1 MSNTDLYKLY
11 GDEYRASYFKG
22 LKGLSAPAKEAFEK
36 EYGEYLNGADEETQD
51 NNFRT
56 LVLRNTLK
64 NHPEAEIAA
73 LWTNRATVLDTPEK
87 RNKVWA
93 QLALVD
99 DLDNQSADADAQ
111 ASTGDWLRWFSD
123 ISRAGRNGEILD
135 YDATLVGR
143 KTKLIGKEQD
153 TARNQAKEYLTNQA
167 EKVYGN
173 NRNLYWQAPET
184 ARNILKNAVSEVSSK
199 VSPNYYGRYGTADS
213 YPEGFFDS
221 LTVQYN
227 SWLDAGGESFANEKL
242 ANFWQDYYAK
252 KQTRLEKWGHVGAKI
267 GNEIAST
274 GIMAAGIVYGLLNAP
289 GDDST
294 EGYWNG
300 VIDNEWTRYGA
311 DLFTTGQWDKSLQ
324 EEYKAKGWDKH
335 AILNTVEQ
343 EKSLL
348 NANTPYE
355 LFAQHGFTI
364 GAMLLSAGASGL
376 VTGATKGLF
385 KAGVAAGLK
394 TTSTGRAA
402 LRGILSAGRVAQ
414 MGVPLAVALPE
425 STLNALTTRD
435 DSLRTGME
443 NIEQKISAQVDQD
456 ILNAITA
463 DPSIAES
470 YIKSVEDYDQYRF
483 AFGQLQKI
491 GETGKMQKTYS
502 DLDIQR
508 MYSLLR
514 ENPEYRE
521 QFESKYNGYA
531 DAMLQQ
537 LSDAESK
544 TLWTTLGLNV
554 VVLGGIN
561 STLQMSQQ
569 ALGVRKAM
577 GKNSAKRIANA
588 VDLIETSPNKW
599 KALVKDVTKSDIFI
613 DRLKEAIGEG
623 AEEISQGIISAY
635 AQGKADNKVDQ
646 YFEYRYGN
654 KGALDAFSYDA
665 WQSMLA
671 GLEAGGEALVSNDT
685 FKEGLYGA
693 LSTLLGGP
701 SVNLNMKWSK
711 KQEGEST
718 YDAITRNSPIAWRG
732 IAELAFTSAEQNAQ
746 NKANQQI
753 ADAINNYFSDEKNAN
768 LVFDLVANAEAT
780 RAFNN
785 HIALGNEKAA
795 RDSKVDIL
803 FNAVSML
810 SQMKGTGYYDVVMA
824 TLTGRTKFNT
834 SKLNDETSNEAIAV
848 EEYKL
853 QTGSTESNEKILEEI
868 KKSAQTM
875 LDVISSAEKASRRVT
890 RVFGN
895 DVSIDVKNAL
905 VNNRL
910 HIEDTEKR
918 IKIIEDEFNAIDFS
932 DKKGEDSHSSNHSSS
947 VKRGF
952 ARYGSY
958 KEALKKQADLREAV
972 RETREQLRQ
981 LKSNKKN
988 LPAEVY
994 DEMLYSFK
1002 EVQRS
1007 QDAEIQ
1013 DIESYLKAIEGIDE
1027 KDVVLSA
1034 KEIADLDIASRYAL
1048 MHYQQA
1054 GRTLNNEQQREVE
1067 KFSRKGTK
1075 EDPDFKK
1082 KVKDLY
1088 DLQESLNKYTNEEI
1102 YNMERPNALLYKAA
1116 EYRRKTAKALARKKY
1131 EYLEDAQSEANTSY
1145 ESFKDA
1151 LINARA
1157 EVTSEEDLAAINE
1170 VSKNSPHYKRFK
1182 AEEKSFEAFANKMAN
1197 NKAYLS
1203 LPADRR
1209 NDIDSVLSMMF
1220 NQGAVD
1226 FNDLQQIYQEISNY
1240 SQLLSTNENGAVIFD
1255 AWLSRARVSTS
1266 DNFNAAVTIGDLY
1279 NVLHSVRKAE
1289 DEINSRPSAA
1299 PADTQTGQSATP
1311 VATPTEEKE
1320 ESITPRK
1327 NFNISTII
1335 ESLRSIN
1342 KTNPSALA
1350 AIDKAEQISNTLSE
1364 NVTTEELNKAIAE
1377 EKDEDVKSAL
1387 MYIRNVL
1394 NAGFDA
1400 SKDTKS
1406 TVTSNPDPQAGV
1418 IESFSTTDLAGMK
1431 SKVGGEKLKAML
1443 SSIYDFLSNPKTYA
1457 HMRAAQQAKKALKFY
1472 VPSELEAETRAHFG
1486 DSYVPGLQAP
1496 VVILMPYADGSVTI
1510 DGKKYQPIGFL
1521 PASTNTQKS
1530 GANNTSVIRKSLLNS
1545 DGTIKTDVI
1554 SPVSTTSWKIPGKA
1568 PEHIDANQPNTNVRD
1583 LVDQEGSLTTEDF
1596 INAMTV
1602 EDPKIELGATV
1613 EGKQRPRIVVNIPNF
1628 KKSGSTTPISVY
1640 ITPAKDVR
1648 DASGMNLFDYLVAG
1662 KQKEALEFNWR
1673 IKEVSDIFRVIL
1685 GNKDFESAN
1694 GQQLAEI
1701 EAEMNKQLGRYIRF
1715 SGGMFKLYLDK
1726 VEQQDGTS
1734 KIALSLGISET
1745 AKQVVLDDIT
1755 NIAENEKDQKVFDL
1769 LQNMLLNKEHTAP
1782 RELSTTGQFLIYQVD
1797 YSNVRDLNEDNTSGT
1812 PNVFAQ
1818 TSKSFKEKAIKRS
1831 KIERDIRAGMFSVSK
1846 ASLDYR
1852 AEGITFSLPVE
1863 RTQEFEVE
1871 STSMVNTNSVEF
1883 QSAEATPSS
1892 VKTSDGIIVEP
1903 TTGSVVREAEEVSTP
1918 QETEVSPSTSTS
1930 TPSVEEKKEE
1940 SATPKKRQRSR
1951 NYDGN
1956 YASIGSRDIRRSDRS
1971 IVKASVLRDRL
1982 QHDGITAEKWDGMT
1996 PEEKQRII
2004 DCC

>member
-1 MSNTDLYKLY
+1 MSNTDLYTLY

-36 EYGEYLNGADEETQD
+36 EYGEYLTGADEKTQD
-51 NNFRT
+51 DNFRT
-56 LVLRNTLK
+56 LVLRSELK
-64 NHPEAEIAA
+64 KHPNAEVAS
-73 LWTNRATVLDTPEK
+73 LWDRRYTELDTPEK

-99 DLDNQSADADAQ
+99 DLDNQSDDADAQ
-111 ASTGDWLRWFSD
+111 TSTGDWLRWFSD

-153 TARNQAKEYLTNQA
+153 TARNQAREYLTNQA
-167 EKVYGN
+167 EKSYTN

-184 ARNILKNAVSEVSSK
+184 SRNILKNAVSEVSSK
-199 VSPNYYGRYGTADS
+199 VSPNYYGRYGTTDS
-213 YPEGFFDS
+213 YPDGFFDS

-227 SWLDAGGESFANEKL
+227 SWLDAGGERFANEKL
-242 ANFWQDYYAK
+242 SDFWQDYYAK
-252 KQTRLEKWGHVGAKI
+252 KQTRLEKWGHVGAKF

-300 VIDNEWTRYGA
+300 IIDNEWTRYGA

-355 LFAQHGFTI
+355 LLAQYGFT
-364 GAMLLSAGASGL
+364 AASMLLSAGASGL
-376 VTGATKGLF
+376 VSGATKGLF

-394 TTSTGRAA
+394 TTSAGRAT
-402 LRGILSAGRVAQ
+402 LRGILGAGRVAQ

-425 STLNALTTRD
+425 STLEALTTRD
-435 DSLRTGME
+435 ESLRTGE
-443 NIEQKISAQVDQD
+443 EHIGQKISEQIDQD

-470 YIKSVEDYDQYRF
+470 YIKSVKDYDQYRF

-491 GETGKMQKTYS
+491 GETGEMQKTYS

-514 ENPEYRE
+514 ENPEYRK
-521 QFESKYNGYA
+521 QFESKYDGYA
-531 DAMLQQ
+531 DAMMQQ

-544 TLWTTLGLNV
+544 TLWTTLGLNA

-569 ALGVRKAM
+569 ALGVRRAM
-577 GKNSAKRIANA
+577 GKNSANRIANA

-599 KALVKDVTKSDIFI
+599 KALAKNVTKSDIFI
-613 DRLKEAIGEG
+613 DRLKESIGEG
-623 AEEISQGIISAY
+623 TEEISQGLISAY

-654 KGALDAFSYDA
+654 KDALDAFSYDA

-701 SVNLNMKWSK
+701 SVNLNMKWGK

-718 YDAITRNSPIAWRG
+718 YDAIARNSPIAWRG

-746 NKANQQI
+746 NKENQQI
-753 ADAINNYFSDEKNAN
+753 ADAINSYFSDEKNAN
-768 LVFDLVANAEAT
+768 LVFDLAANAEAT
-780 RAFNN
+780 RAFNT
-785 HIALGNEKAA
+785 HVSLDQEKEA

-803 FNAVSML
+803 FNTVSML
-810 SQMKGTGYYDVVMA
+810 SQMKGTGYYDVVMS
-824 TLTGRTKFNT
+824 TLNDRTKFDASN
-834 SKLNDETSNEAIAV
+834 LNDETSNEAIAV

-853 QTGSTESNEKILEEI
+853 QTGSTESNENILEEI

-875 LDVISSAEKASRRVT
+875 LDVIDSAEKASRQIT

-910 HIEDTEKR
+910 HIDDTERR
-918 IKIIEDEFNAIDFS
+918 IKTIEDEFNEIDFS
-932 DKKGEDSHSSNHSSS
+932 DKKGEVSHSSNHSPS

-958 KEALKKQADLREAV
+958 KEALKKQAELKDNARK
-972 RETREQLRQ
+972 TRELIRQ
-981 LKSNKKN
+981 LKAGKKK
-988 LPAEVY
+988 LPTEVY
-994 DEMLYSFK
+994 DERLYRLN
-1002 EVQRS
+1002 EVQRA
-1007 QDAEIQ
+1007 QDEEIQ
-1013 DIESYLKAIEGIDE
+1013 DVESYLKEIEAVDE
-1027 KDVVLSA
+1027 TEVVLST

-1048 MHYQQA
+1048 MNYQSND
-1054 GRTLNNEQQREVE
+1054 RHLSNSQQREVE

-1075 EDPDFKK
+1075 VDPDFKK

-1088 DLQESLNKYTNEEI
+1088 ALQESLNKYTDEEI
-1102 YNMERPNALLYKAA
+1102 YYMERPTALLRKAD
-1116 EYRRKTAKALARKKY
+1116 EYRKKTAQILARKKY
-1131 EYLEDAQSEANTSY
+1131 EHLEDSQSEANASY
-1145 ESFKDA
+1145 EAFKEA

-1157 EVTSEEDLAAINE
+1157 EAVSKEDLAAINE
-1170 VSKNSPHYKRFK
+1170 VSKNSPHYTRYEE
-1182 AEEKSFEAFANKMAN
+1182 EEKSFERFADKVAN
-1197 NKAYLS
+1197 NPAYLS
-1203 LPADRR
+1203 LPAERR
-1209 NDIDSVLSMMF
+1209 NDLDSVLSMMF
-1220 NQGAVD
+1220 NQGAVSFD
-1226 FNDLQQIYQEISNY
+1226 NLQQIYQEVGNY
-1240 SQLLSTNENGAVIFD
+1240 SKILTTNENGAVIFD
-1255 AWLSRARVSTS
+1255 DWLSKARVSPSNT
-1266 DNFNAAVTIGDLY
+1266 FNAVSTIDDLY
-1279 NVLHSVRKAE
+1279 KILHSVKKSE

-1311 VATPTEEKE
+1311 VVTPTEEKE

-1335 ESLRSIN
+1335 GSFRSMN
-1342 KTNPSALA
+1342 EANPRALTT
-1350 AIDKAEQISNTLSE
+1350 IDKAEQIINTLSD
-1364 NVTTEELNKAIAE
+1364 NVTREELDKVILD

-1394 NAGFDA
+1394 NSGFTTLEA
-1400 SKDTKS
+1400 TKS
-1406 TVTSNPDPQAGV
+1406 TVTNNPDPQAGV
-1418 IESFSTTDLAGMK
+1418 IESFSTTDLANMK
-1431 SKVGGEKLKAML
+1431 SKVGGEKMKATL
-1443 SSIYDFLSNPKTYA
+1443 SSIFDFSSNPNTYA
-1457 HMRAAQQAKKALKFY
+1457 HMRAAQQAKKAIKFY
-1472 VPSELEAETRAHFG
+1472 IPSELEAEAREHFG

-1496 VVILMPYADGSVTI
+1496 VVILMPTNDGSITI

-1530 GANNTSVIRKSLLNS
+1530 GANNTAIIRKSLLNS

-1554 SPVSTTSWKIPGKA
+1554 SPVFTTSWAIPGKA
-1568 PEHIDANQPNTNVRD
+1568 PEHIDASQPNTNVRD
-1583 LVDQEGSLTTEDF
+1583 LVDQESSLSMNDF
-1596 INAMTV
+1596 IDAMAV
-1602 EDPKIELGATV
+1602 EDPKIELGEAA
-1613 EGKQRPRIVVNIPNF
+1613 EGKQRPRLVINIPNF

-1648 DASGMNLFDYLVAG
+1648 DASGMNLFDYLIAD

-1673 IKEVSDIFRVIL
+1673 IKEVSDIFKVIL
-1685 GNKDFESAN
+1685 GNKDFEDAN
-1694 GQQLAEI
+1694 EQQLSEI
-1701 EAEMNKQLGRYIRF
+1701 ETEMNNQLGRYIRF

-1726 VEQQDGTS
+1726 VAQQDGTN
-1734 KIALSLGISET
+1734 KVALSLGISET
-1745 AKQVVLDDIT
+1745 DKQTVLDDIT
-1755 NIAENEKDQKVFDL
+1755 NITEEEKNQKVFDL
-1769 LQNMLLNKEHTAP
+1769 LKNLLLNKEHTAP
-1782 RELSTTGQFLIYQVD
+1782 RELSSTGQFLIYQVD
-1797 YSNVRDLNEDNTSGT
+1797 YSNIRGLNEDSTSGT

-1846 ASLDYR
+1846 SSLGYR

-1863 RTQEFEVE
+1863 RAQEYETE
-1871 STSMVNTNSVEF
+1871 STAMVNTNSVEF
-1883 QSAEATPSS
+1883 QPADAVTSS
-1892 VKTSDGIIVEP
+1892 VETAEGTIVEP
-1903 TTGSVVREAEEVSTP
+1903 TTGNAIR
-1918 QETEVSPSTSTS
+1918 ETEKPQTEEKSEINPSTS
-1930 TPSVEEKKEE
+1930 PSVEEKKEE
-1940 SATPKKRQRSR
+1940 NATPKKRQRSR

-1956 YASIGSRDIRRSDRS
+1956 YASIGSKDIRRSDRS
-1971 IVKASVLRDRL
+1971 IISASTLRDKL
-1982 QHDGITAEKWDGMT
+1982 KHDGITAEKWDNMT
-1996 PEEKQRII
+1996 PEEKQRLI

>member
-1 MSNTDLYKLY
+1 MKQTDLYSLY

-22 LKGLSAPAKEAFEK
+22 LKGLSPEAREAYEK
-36 EYGEYLNGADEETQD
+36 ERADYLIGKTPEEQD
-51 NNFRT
+51 YEFRT
-56 LVLRNTLK
+56 DLLRRELK
-64 NHPEAEIAA
+64 SHPDATIAS
-73 LWTNRATVLDTPEK
+73 LWTNRKTELDTPEK

-93 QLALVD
+93 QLALVE
-99 DLDNQSADADAQ
+99 DLDNQSDDVDAR

-252 KQTRLEKWGHVGAKI
+252 KQTRLEKWGHVGAKF

-274 GIMAAGIVYGLLNAP
+274 GIMAAGIVYGLYNAP

-300 VIDNEWTRYGA
+300 IIDNAWTRYGA

-335 AILNTVEQ
+335 AILNTIEQ

-355 LFAQHGFTI
+355 LLAQYGFT
-364 GAMLLSAGASGL
+364 AASMLLSAGASGL
-376 VTGATKGLF
+376 VTGTTKGLF

-394 TTSTGRAA
+394 TTSAGRAT

-425 STLNALTTRD
+425 ATLEALTTRD
-435 DSLRTGME
+435 ESLRTGME
-443 NIEQKISAQVDQD
+443 NIKQKISSQVDQD
-456 ILNAITA
+456 ILNTITA

-470 YIKSVEDYDQYRF
+470 YIKSVKDYDQYRF

-491 GETGKMQKTYS
+491 GETGRMEKTYS

-514 ENPEYRE
+514 ENPEYRK
-521 QFESKYNGYA
+521 QFESKYDGYA

-537 LSDAESK
+537 LSDTESK
-544 TLWTTLGLNV
+544 TLWATLGLNA

-588 VDLIETSPNKW
+588 ADLIETSPNKW
-599 KALVKDVTKSDIFI
+599 KALAKNVTKSDIFI
-613 DRLKEAIGEG
+613 DRLKESIGEG

-635 AQGKADNKVDQ
+635 AQGKADSKVDQ
-646 YFEYRYGN
+646 YFNYRYSN
-654 KGALDAFSYDA
+654 KGSLDAFSYDA

-671 GLEAGGEALVSNDT
+671 GLEAGGEALLSNDT

-701 SVNLNMKWSK
+701 SVNFNMKWSK

-718 YDAITRNSPIAWRG
+718 YDAIARNSPIAWRG
-732 IAELAFTSAEQNAQ
+732 IAELAFTSAELNAQ

-785 HIALGNEKAA
+785 HTALGQEKEA

-803 FNAVSML
+803 FSTASML
-810 SQMKGTGYYDVVMA
+810 SQMEGTGYYDVVLA
-824 TLTGRTKFNT
+824 TLKGRTKFDASN
-834 SKLNDETSNEAIAV
+834 LNDETSNEAIAV

-910 HIEDTEKR
+910 HIEDTERR
-918 IKIIEDEFNAIDFS
+918 IKTIEDEFDVIDFT
-932 DKKGEDSHSSNHSSS
+932 DKKGEESYSSNHSSS

-958 KEALKKQADLREAV
+958 KEALKKQTELREAA

-981 LKSNKKN
+981 LKADKKN

-1002 EVQRS
+1002 EVQRA
-1007 QDAEIQ
+1007 QDEEIQ
-1013 DIESYLKAIEGIDE
+1013 DIESYLKEIETVDE
-1027 KDVVLSA
+1027 KEVVLSA

-1048 MHYQQA
+1048 MHYQSD
-1054 GRTLNNEQQREVE
+1054 GRHLGNKQQREVE

-1116 EYRRKTAKALARKKY
+1116 EYRRKTAQSLARKKY
-1131 EYLEDAQSEANTSY
+1131 EYLEDAQSEANASY
-1145 ESFKDA
+1145 ENFKEA
-1151 LINARA
+1151 ITNAVA
-1157 EVTSEEDLAAINE
+1157 EVASEEDLAAINE
-1170 VSKNSPHYKRFK
+1170 VSKNSPHYKRYK
-1182 AEEKSFEAFANKMAN
+1182 AEEKSFEKFANKVAN
-1197 NKAYLS
+1197 NKIYLS

-1240 SQLLSTNENGAVIFD
+1240 SKLLSTNENGAVIFD
-1255 AWLSRARVSTS
+1255 EWLSKARVSTS
-1266 DNFNAAVTIGDLY
+1266 NTFNAAVTIDDLY
-1279 NVLHSVRKAE
+1279 NILHSVRKSE
-1289 DEINSRPSAA
+1289 EEINSRPSAA
-1299 PADTQTGQSATP
+1299 PSDTRTGQSATP
-1311 VATPTEEKE
+1311 VAIPTEEKE

-1335 ESLRSIN
+1335 GSLRSMN
-1342 KTNPSALA
+1342 KENPSALA
-1350 AIDKAEQISNTLSE
+1350 VIDKAEQIINTLSE

-1377 EKDEDVKSAL
+1377 EKDDDVKSAL

-1394 NAGFDA
+1394 NTGFTTPEA
-1400 SKDTKS
+1400 TKS

-1431 SKVGGEKLKAML
+1431 DKIEGEKMKAML
-1443 SSIYDFLSNPKTYA
+1443 SSIFDFLSNPNTYA
-1457 HMRAAQQAKKALKFY
+1457 HMRAAQQAKKAIKFY
-1472 VPSELEAETRAHFG
+1472 VPSELEAESRKHFG

-1496 VVILMPYADGSVTI
+1496 VVILMPYNDGSITI

-1530 GANNTSVIRKSLLNS
+1530 GANNTAIIRKSLLNS
-1545 DGTIKTDVI
+1545 DGTIKTYVI
-1554 SPVSTTSWKIPGKA
+1554 SPIFTTSWKIPGKA
-1568 PEHIDANQPNTNVRD
+1568 PEHLDASQPNTNVRD
-1583 LVDQEGSLTTEDF
+1583 LVDQESSLSMDDF

-1602 EDPKIELGATV
+1602 EDPKIELGETV
-1613 EGKQRPRIVVNIPNF
+1613 EGKQRPKLVVNIPNF

-1648 DASGMNLFDYLVAG
+1648 DASGMNLFDYLIAD

-1673 IKEVSDIFRVIL
+1673 IKEASDIFRVIL

-1694 GQQLAEI
+1694 EQQLAEI

-1726 VEQQDGTS
+1726 VEQQDGTN
-1734 KIALSLGISET
+1734 KVALSLGISET
-1745 AKQVVLDDIT
+1745 VKQTILDDIT
-1755 NIAENEKDQKVFDL
+1755 NITEEEKNQKVFDL
-1769 LQNMLLNKEHTAP
+1769 LKNLLLNKEQTAP
-1782 RELSTTGQFLIYQVD
+1782 RELSSTGQFLIYQVD
-1797 YSNVRDLNEDNTSGT
+1797 YSNIRDLNEGTTSGT

-1818 TSKSFKEKAIKRS
+1818 TSRSFKEKAIKRS
-1831 KIERDIRAGMFSVSK
+1831 KIEKDIKAGMFSVSK
-1846 ASLDYR
+1846 SSLNYR

-1863 RTQEFEVE
+1863 RAQEYETE

-1883 QSAEATPSS
+1883 QSADAVTSS
-1892 VKTSDGIIVEP
+1892 VETAEGTIVEP
-1903 TTGSVVREAEEVSTP
+1903 TTGNVIR
-1918 QETEVSPSTSTS
+1918 ETEKSQTEEKSEISPSATTAS
-1930 TPSVEEKKEE
+1930 PSVEGKKEE
-1940 SATPKKRQRSR
+1940 NATPKKRQRSR
-1951 NYDGN
+1951 NYDGD
-1956 YASIGSRDIRRSDRS
+1956 YASIGSKDIRRSDRS